1 MPMNSL
7 VKQREEKQDNSTSKG
22 VVSNYYEFICELTIT
37 RFHLTNLSSMDFYFS
52 GTIMLILWDISK
64 NTMVANPIFT

>member
-22 VVSNYYEFICELTIT
+22 VVSNNNYNNSPNQFA
-37 RFHLTNLSSMDFYFS
+37 FHGFLIQWNHHAYSLRYFHKQLGFKS
-52 GTIMLILWDISK
+52 
-64 NTMVANPIFT
+64 

>member
-7 VKQREEKQDNSTSKG
+7 VKQREEKQENSTSKG

-37 RFHLTNLSSMDFYFS
+37 TFHLTNLPSMDFYFN
-52 GTIMLILWDISK
+52 GIIMLIL
-64 NTMVANPIFT
+64 